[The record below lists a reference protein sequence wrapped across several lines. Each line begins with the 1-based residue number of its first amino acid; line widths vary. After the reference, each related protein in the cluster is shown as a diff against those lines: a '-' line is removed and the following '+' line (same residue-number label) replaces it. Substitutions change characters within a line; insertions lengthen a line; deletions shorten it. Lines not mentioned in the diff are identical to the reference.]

1 MIYGTKIA
9 RRAGLIKDIFVYTSF
24 LNIRSISQ
32 ATMPEIKAGMPIN
45 RQTIFKSEYRSNSLL
60 CLIITDIMIIE
71 IMHRGIAI
79 AANIPQNTFVRFFRS
94 SLSSSAVFPFMPCFS
109 FMRFVRITNGDIM
122 IANGHNTIP
131 TMNSK
136 NGGTSIESNPKESTI
151 IQKVS
156 ITQLVSTNIIK
167 KSIQSNNPG
176 GIPPTP
182 PEPKANPGS
191 A

>member
-1 MIYGTKIA
+1 
-9 RRAGLIKDIFVYTSF
+9 
-24 LNIRSISQ
+24 
-32 ATMPEIKAGMPIN
+32 
-45 RQTIFKSEYRSNSLL
+45 
-60 CLIITDIMIIE
+60 
-71 IMHRGIAI
+71 
-79 AANIPQNTFVRFFRS
+79 
-94 SLSSSAVFPFMPCFS
+94 
-109 FMRFVRITNGDIM
+109 M

>member
-1 MIYGTKIA
+1 
-9 RRAGLIKDIFVYTSF
+9 
-24 LNIRSISQ
+24 
-32 ATMPEIKAGMPIN
+32 
-45 RQTIFKSEYRSNSLL
+45 
-60 CLIITDIMIIE
+60 
-71 IMHRGIAI
+71 
-79 AANIPQNTFVRFFRS
+79 
-94 SLSSSAVFPFMPCFS
+94 
-109 FMRFVRITNGDIM
+109 
-122 IANGHNTIP
+122 
-131 TMNSK
+131 MNSK

>member
-1 MIYGTKIA
+1 MC
-9 RRAGLIKDIFVYTSF
+9 F
-24 LNIRSISQ
+24 
-32 ATMPEIKAGMPIN
+32 
-45 RQTIFKSEYRSNSLL
+45 
-60 CLIITDIMIIE
+60 IIIIIMIIE
-71 IMHRGIAI
+71 MMHRGKTM
-79 AANIPQNTFVRFFRS
+79 AANIPQNTFVRRLRI
-94 SLSSSAVFPFMPCFS
+94 SLSSSSVSPLIPCFA

-176 GIPPTP
+176 GILRPRRGLKLIPCVEDVVVQFFFRRSLSLSP
-182 PEPKANPGS
+182 VCQRSPYSSPLSLDFSSMNLLGILIS
-191 A
+191 HS